1 MASRPNTVSQPG
13 PGDHPPLEITKEN
26 FKPCH
31 MFFYG
36 SLMDK
41 DVLQIAARLPS
52 PPELRPA
59 SISGWQVKMWGS
71 YPTLVPA
78 STTPATSP
86 SPGPLSP
93 STANANADHH
103 HDNNKIRGMAWEL
116 KTFEQFSNLR
126 TYETSH
132 YQPRAVVIRAE
143 GGGEEEGEVPGE
155 WEGLTFVWAG
165 DPSSP
170 DLEEG
175 SFDLEVYQQTT
186 KKYIF
191 GLGGGEEAS
200 WN

>member
-1 MASRPNTVSQPG
+1 MVSRLNTASQPG
-13 PGDHPPLEITKEN
+13 RDDHPPLEITEEN

-41 DVLQIAARLPS
+41 DMLQVAARLAS

-59 SISGWQVKMWGS
+59 SISGWQVKMWGA

-86 SPGPLSP
+86 AAPSSP
-93 STANANADHH
+93 SNANADHH
-103 HDNNKIRGMAWEL
+103 DNNNNNKINDKIRGMAWEL
-116 KTFEQFSNLR
+116 ETFEQFSNLQN
-126 TYETSH
+126 YETSH

-143 GGGEEEGEVPGE
+143 GGGEDEGQGEVPGE

-186 KKYIF
+186 KKYMF
-191 GLGGGEEAS
+191 GL
-200 WN
+200 